1 MRIIIFLI
9 FISLL
14 GCKKND
20 FIGQVTPKQIT
31 LKSISINKPL
41 DTIVISQ
48 KKIVNVMGTYT
59 DGSTKDLT
67 DSVTITVESDKL
79 RYFEKVLIAVK
90 SGLGI
95 YNVTYK
101 DKVIKSTT
109 YVSEIEYVDV
119 PELKPRNGTSIV
131 VPVVVINYLPTNDG
145 ITLDM
150 NRAPDNYFNLQNST
164 LERAKNKIK
173 TDLIITKYGIEEGS
187 RYKDRGKNIAQTYVG
202 INVVKYINVYE
213 VPMTNW
219 YKDGRGITLKT
230 VDNIELFKKLKMK
243 ELFDIYGVKEIWF
256 TIYPKDDYPAVIN
269 SKTNDPSTYYGLPE
283 SNMQTPDGKDIISNP
298 YPYEITWT
306 LPRYK
311 NTYVFYGFSATR
323 TAGDNLH
330 NRGHQ
335 IECQMSHIESKF
347 PKDATGEK
355 LFSNKFVG
363 WGMDGSIPK
372 GRAGDTHHPP
382 NALDA
387 YQYNQTKPFDSDISD
402 WKPNGGTK
410 SSYSNLV
417 PLSVKYSAPLINQYL
432 IPSLDYNKDG
442 QYTWLVYWFQTIPGL
457 NNNIDYNRNGKS
469 YKLSNWWDILYYWDE
484 SLKNNKTLWI
494 Q

>member
-1 MRIIIFLI
+1 M
-9 FISLL
+9 
-14 GCKKND
+14 
-20 FIGQVTPKQIT
+20 
-31 LKSISINKPL
+31 
-41 DTIVISQ
+41 
-48 KKIVNVMGTYT
+48 
-59 DGSTKDLT
+59 
-67 DSVTITVESDKL
+67 
-79 RYFEKVLIAVK
+79 
-90 SGLGI
+90 
-95 YNVTYK
+95 
-101 DKVIKSTT
+101 
-109 YVSEIEYVDV
+109 
-119 PELKPRNGTSIV
+119 
-131 VPVVVINYLPTNDG
+131 
-145 ITLDM
+145 
-150 NRAPDNYFNLQNST
+150 
-164 LERAKNKIK
+164 ERAKNKIK

-283 SNMQTPDGKDIISNP
+283 SNMQTPDGRDIISNP

-363 WGMDGSIPK
+363 WGLDGSIPK

-457 NNNIDYNRNGKS
+457 NNNIDYSRNGKS

>member
-1 MRIIIFLI
+1 MRTKYIFFLLL
-9 FISLL
+9 LL
-14 GCKKND
+14 GCKKDD
-20 FIGQVTPKQIT
+20 FLPITPVTVG
-31 LKSISINKPL
+31 LKSISVSNHL
-41 DTIVISQ
+41 DTLVIS
-48 KKIVNVMGTYT
+48 KTHKIRITGTYT
-59 DGSTKDLT
+59 DGTTRDLT
-67 DSVTITVESDKL
+67 DSVVVSVNSDKI
-79 RYFEKVLIAVK
+79 RKVDNQLLGVK
-90 SGLGI
+90 SGTAS
-95 YNVTYK
+95 YNISYK
-101 DKVIKSTT
+101 DFSINDSS
-109 YVSEIEYVDV
+109 YVSEIEYVEV
-119 PELKPRNGTSIV
+119 PELKPRSGTSIV
-131 VPVVVINYLPTNDG
+131 VPVVVINYLPTVDG
-145 ITLDM
+145 VNLDM

-164 LERAKNKIK
+164 LGRAKNKIK

-187 RYKDRGKNIAQTYVG
+187 RYKDRGKNVTQTYVG
-202 INVVKYINVYE
+202 VNVVRYINVYE

-230 VDNIELFKKLKMK
+230 VDNTVLFQKLKMK
-243 ELFDIYGVKEIWF
+243 ELFDLYGVKEIWF
-256 TIYPKDDYPAVIN
+256 TVYPKDDYPSVIN

-298 YPYEITWT
+298 YPHEITWT

-311 NTYVFYGFSATR
+311 NTYVFYGYSATR

-335 IECQMSHIESKF
+335 IECQMNHIESKF
-347 PKDATGEK
+347 PKDINGVK
-355 LFSNKFVG
+355 LFGNKFVG
-363 WGMDGSIPK
+363 WGLDGSRPK

-387 YQYNQTKPFDSDISD
+387 YQYNQTIPFDSDISD
-402 WKPNGGTK
+402 WKPNGGIK
-410 SSYSNLV
+410 SSYSNSV
-417 PLSVKYSAPLINQYL
+417 PLGVKYNTPLINQYL

-457 NNNIDYNRNGKS
+457 NNNIDYVRNGKL